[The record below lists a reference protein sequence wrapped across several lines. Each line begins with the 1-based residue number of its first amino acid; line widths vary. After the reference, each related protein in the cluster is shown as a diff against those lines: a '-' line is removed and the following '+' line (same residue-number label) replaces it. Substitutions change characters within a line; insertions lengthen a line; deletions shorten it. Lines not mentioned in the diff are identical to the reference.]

1 MSDII
6 WKALLA
12 EFIGTFT
19 LVFISASALSLIPQN
34 LDPMSSDEGG
44 SLFGSALAYGL
55 VLMSIIYVWGPYSGA
70 HVNPAV
76 SFGFAVSGQ
85 MNWGLMFGYW
95 IAQVLGAICGAAL
108 VTYFFGSMSRGGNE
122 PIGDLSYAYPW
133 KAVLYE
139 AFITF
144 FLVIA
149 YLFIYRNPLLA
160 IISGL
165 AIGLVLTFCMLSGGS
180 ALTGSVTN
188 PAGAFG
194 TAIFGGNLSNS
205 WIYVVGPLLGAL
217 LAALVYKLFTVD
229 MSCCNKLDECGNKVL
244 DECGNQIKE
253 CKRPVLDS
261 CGKVVSDCDGVK
273 YETYCKIV
281 KPLGYKQETF
291 ASTLGV
297 DLSSRSAEPKHH
309 MPDKLDSVLPCDIID
324 NPQSKE
330 CSKGNIVSTVMA
342 SQSHNNWN
350 ENSVKMTPM
359 SSLMSSQNSIMS
371 NMTGSMN
378 GAMSNMNGAMGN
390 MNNGMNNGVNSAMG
404 NMNGAMGNMNN
415 GINGSVGNMNSAM
428 NGAMGNMN
436 GAMGNMNSMFK

>member
-1 MSDII
+1 MSDNI

-55 VLMSIIYVWGPYSGA
+55 VLMSIIYIWGPYSGA

-108 VTYFFGSMSRGGNE
+108 VTYFFGSLTRGGNE

-144 FLVIA
+144 FLVVA

-188 PAGAFG
+188 PASAFG
-194 TAIFGGNLSNS
+194 TGIFSGNLSNS

-217 LAALVYKLFTVD
+217 LAALVYKLFTLD
-229 MSCCNKLDECGNKVL
+229 MSCHNKLDECGNKVL

-281 KPLGYKQETF
+281 KPVGYKQETF
-291 ASTLGV
+291 ASSLGV
-297 DLSSRSAEPKHH
+297 DLTSRSEEPKHH

-330 CSKGNIVSTVMA
+330 CTNGNVVSTVMA

-350 ENSVKMTPM
+350 SNTKMTPL
-359 SSLMSSQNSIMS
+359 SSLMSSSSNTMGAQSGYMS
-371 NMTGSMN
+371 
-378 GAMSNMNGAMGN
+378 GAMGSQS
-390 MNNGMNNGVNSAMG
+390 GVIGAQSGYMSGAMGSQSGVMG
-404 NMNGAMGNMNN
+404 NMSGAMGSQSGVMGNMS
-415 GINGSVGNMNSAM
+415 GAMNSAV
-428 NGAMGNMN
+428 GSVT
-436 GAMGNMNSMFK
+436 SMFK

>member
-1 MSDII
+1 MSNNTNI

-19 LVFISASALSLIPQN
+19 LVFISASAFSLMEHE
-34 LDPMSSDEGG
+34 DG
-44 SLFGSALAYGL
+44 SLLVKALAYGL

-76 SFGFAVSGQ
+76 SFGFAVAGQ

-108 VTYFFGSMSRGGNE
+108 VTYFFGSGE
-122 PIGDLSYAYPW
+122 VQQGDLVESFPW

-139 AFITF
+139 AFLTF

-165 AIGLVLTFCMLSGGS
+165 AIGLVLTVAVLGGHLLTGGS
-180 ALTGSVTN
+180 TN
-188 PAGAFG
+188 PARSIG
-194 TAIFGGNLSNS
+194 TGMFSGNLTNS
-205 WIYVVGPLLGAL
+205 WIYIVGPLLGAL
-217 LAALVYKLFTVD
+217 LAALIYKLFTID

-253 CKRPVLDS
+253 CRRPVLDS
-261 CGKVVSDCDGVK
+261 CGNVVSDCDGIK
-273 YETYCKIV
+273 YETYSKIE
-281 KPLGYKQETF
+281 KPVGYKQETF

-297 DLSSRSAEPKHH
+297 DLSSRASEPKHH

-324 NPQSKE
+324 NPLSKS
-330 CSKGNIVSTVMA
+330 CTQGNKQISSVML
-342 SQSHNNWN
+342 NNSMYKPAN
-350 ENSVKMTPM
+350 TENCANGVCNIRPSAKNTMTNNMTRMSGMTSPM
-359 SSLMSSQNSIMS
+359 SGMTSPMSGMTNPMS
-371 NMTGSMN
+371 GMTSPMSGGNLSN
-378 GAMSNMNGAMGN
+378 AMS
-390 MNNGMNNGVNSAMG
+390 SAMG
-404 NMNGAMGNMNN
+404 RFM
-415 GINGSVGNMNSAM
+415 
-428 NGAMGNMN
+428 
-436 GAMGNMNSMFK
+436 

>member
-55 VLMSIIYVWGPYSGA
+55 VLMSIIYIWGPYSGA

-108 VTYFFGSMSRGGNE
+108 VTYFFGSLTRGGNE

-144 FLVIA
+144 FLVVA

-188 PAGAFG
+188 PASAFG
-194 TAIFGGNLSNS
+194 TGIFSGNLSNS

-229 MSCCNKLDECGNKVL
+229 MSCHNKLDECGNKVL
-244 DECGNQIKE
+244 DECGNTIKE

-281 KPLGYKQETF
+281 KPVGYKQETF
-291 ASTLGV
+291 ASSLGV
-297 DLSSRSAEPKHH
+297 DLTSRSEEPKHH

-330 CSKGNIVSTVMA
+330 CSNGNLVSTVMA
-342 SQSHNNWN
+342 YQNNWN
-350 ENSVKMTPM
+350 NNHKM
-359 SSLMSSQNSIMS
+359 SSPNNGMGSQS
-371 NMTGSMN
+371 NRMGSQSNGM
-378 GAMSNMNGAMGN
+378 GAMSNGMGSQ
-390 MNNGMNNGVNSAMG
+390 NNGMSAMSNG
-404 NMNGAMGNMNN
+404 MGSQSNGMSAMSNGMGSQSNM
-415 GINGSVGNMNSAM
+415 SSAM
-428 NGAMGNMN
+428 NNAMGSQSNMSSAMN
-436 GAMGNMNSMFK
+436 NAMGSVNSMFK

>member
-1 MSDII
+1 
-6 WKALLA
+6 
-12 EFIGTFT
+12 
-19 LVFISASALSLIPQN
+19 
-34 LDPMSSDEGG
+34 
-44 SLFGSALAYGL
+44 
-55 VLMSIIYVWGPYSGA
+55 
-70 HVNPAV
+70 
-76 SFGFAVSGQ
+76 

-108 VTYFFGSMSRGGNE
+108 VTYFFGSLSRGGNE
-122 PIGDLSYAYPW
+122 PVGDLTFAYPW

-165 AIGLVLTFCMLSGGS
+165 AIGLVLTFCMLSGGT

-188 PAGAFG
+188 PASAFG
-194 TAIFGGNLSNS
+194 TAIFSGNLSNS

-281 KPLGYKQETF
+281 KPVGYKQETF

-297 DLSSRSAEPKHH
+297 DVTSRSEEPKHH

-324 NPQSKE
+324 NPQSKD
-330 CSKGNIVSTVMA
+330 CSNGNVVSTVMA
-342 SQSHNNWN
+342 SQSNNWN
-350 ENSVKMTPM
+350 GNNSTVKMTPM
-359 SSLMSSQNSIMS
+359 SSLMGSSMS
-371 NMTGSMN
+371 SPSSG
-378 GAMSNMNGAMGN
+378 MSYSS
-390 MNNGMNNGVNSAMG
+390 NGMSYPSNV
-404 NMNGAMGNMNN
+404 
-415 GINGSVGNMNSAM
+415 
-428 NGAMGNMN
+428 
-436 GAMGNMNSMFK
+436 MGNMNSGMGSGMGNVMTAPGNVMGSMGGSMGGGNMSSAMSSAMGSMTSMFK